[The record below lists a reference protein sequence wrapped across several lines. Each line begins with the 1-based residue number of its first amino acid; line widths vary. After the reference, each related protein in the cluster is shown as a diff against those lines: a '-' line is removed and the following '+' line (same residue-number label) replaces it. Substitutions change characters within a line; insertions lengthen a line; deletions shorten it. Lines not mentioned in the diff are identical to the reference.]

1 MSVMMGQDLPLERPD
16 ADGRAALFVP
26 TSAAKEDIVQMIRK
40 GAAVIGFGNHDR
52 TLTIYYESNRF
63 NEPTLISW
71 ESKERKSWERL
82 LENLPTVSK
91 ETVKQEKIEHFGY
104 ISARQITIRRMALLQ
119 GWLDKS
125 DCGETGPTQEIITWA
140 APPPPPKNRAARL
153 WGGNTRG
160 GRAKF

>member
-1 MSVMMGQDLPLERPD
+1 MSSLMGQDLPLERPD

-26 TSAAKEDIVQMIRK
+26 TGVAKEDVVQMIRK

-71 ESKERKSWERL
+71 ESKARKCWERL
-82 LENLPTVSK
+82 VENLPTVSK
-91 ETVKQEKIEHFGY
+91 ATVKSENFEQVGY

-119 GWLDKS
+119 GWLSKS
-125 DCGETGPTQEIITWA
+125 DCSETGPTEEIITW
-140 APPPPPKNRAARL
+140 APPPPPKKIVADD
-153 WGGNTRG
+153 
-160 GRAKF
+160 